1 MGEFA
6 FAYVMMQADWRAS
19 VALLVLLLA
28 LVAVV
33 KIVGAVNA
41 WRWRR
46 YYRLNPPPPQLS
58 ITQFSACLKERYR
71 E

>member
-1 MGEFA
+1 MGQFA

-28 LVAVV
+28 
-33 KIVGAVNA
+33 
-41 WRWRR
+41 
-46 YYRLNPPPPQLS
+46 PPTPQLS
-58 ITQFSACLKERYR
+58 ITQLSACLKERYR